1 MALVKALALI
11 LNRFKRF
18 EEEMGKEDAEPQEVQ
33 LSWAELSRA
42 TRLSRWC
49 IHLFAR
55 RPANLCNSNKA
66 DSTYEICAVQ
76 GTKTRADLT
85 LTYGTHWVLPG
96 SKLRSKPLPAPTNHG
111 SPLSR
116 SRYQDPSDGK
126 PSSESIWIS
135 QTTVEMFS
143 DVAKCKWIWWT
154 CFWHF
159 LTASHF
165 SSVHLAGTHVWTG
178 NVTRFNVAMDASKS
192 PMRFFTRARMKR
204 KWGWFLTVYR
214 TSRCSFYSNIKF
226 ISLVQK
232 WKMVWPQRTPTTSGP
247 NRFGLAS
254 PPETTKCIQMCC
266 QNFQHFKPF
275 RFGLFVLV
283 QGDVGLCEQIPA
295 AGLMMKSLQVAVFLD
310 TGYRDIRIHM
320 DSHKQ
325 VVHLLKPFWAL
336 PKRHTSAT

>member
-1 MALVKALALI
+1 MK
-11 LNRFKRF
+11 KRW
-18 EEEMGKEDAEPQEVQ
+18 EKKMLSLKKY
-33 LSWAELSRA
+33 SWAELSRA

-111 SPLSR
+111 SPLSS

-165 SSVHLAGTHVWTG
+165 SSVHLARTHVWTG

-214 TSRCSFYSNIKF
+214 TSRCSFYSDIKF

-232 WKMVWPQRTPTTSGP
+232 WKMVWPQRTPATSGP

-254 PPETTKCIQMCC
+254 LPETTKCIQMCC
-266 QNFQHFKPF
+266 QNFHTSSLSGLASSYWSKEMWDFASKYLPLGSWWNHFK
-275 RFGLFVLV
+275 
-283 QGDVGLCEQIPA
+283 
-295 AGLMMKSLQVAVFLD
+295 
-310 TGYRDIRIHM
+310 
-320 DSHKQ
+320 
-325 VVHLLKPFWAL
+325 LLYFWIQAIGI
-336 PKRHTSAT
+336 